1 MNLLG
6 MPNPAARSPLGG
18 VATFS
23 KMPPKEV
30 ASQLNDQEKEGMGG
44 EGGGEEERVER
55 EKEIMAFP
63 TVSLEISALGP
74 NCCPSEC
81 GLRILGKDPGRPKAS
96 QAWTWQTKGGQ
107 V

>member
-30 ASQLNDQEKEGMGG
+30 ASQLNDQEKEEGMGG
-44 EGGGEEERVER
+44 REEEKRREWR
-55 EKEIMAFP
+55 EKKKSWLFLLFHLR
-63 TVSLEISALGP
+63 SLH
-74 NCCPSEC
+74 
-81 GLRILGKDPGRPKAS
+81 
-96 QAWTWQTKGGQ
+96 
-107 V
+107 